1 LSLRTKGE
9 IAAVTTLPRNDWLG
23 GKAIAAV
30 TTLPLNDW
38 LSVKVIAAS
47 LHFIS
52 FLAMTTFFYLSL
64 RAILSYASVAISKLR
79 DEIASPGFY
88 VLVVAL
94 KNFPAI
100 SFLFL
105 FLNQI

>member
-1 LSLRTKGE
+1 
-9 IAAVTTLPRNDWLG
+9 
-23 GKAIAAV
+23 
-30 TTLPLNDW
+30 
-38 LSVKVIAAS
+38 
-47 LHFIS
+47 
-52 FLAMTTFFYLSL
+52 MTTFFYLSL